1 MDKFTTRNT
10 ATPRTHRRSLTQSC
24 DSVAERIQAVQDDAK
39 ARLDEAGDLRSAM
52 KSRIGRLSE
61 AMTWLAVDRPCGQR
75 PVAVPGSRPLRVEPF
90 NLRYRAH
97 QDECIEP

>member
-52 KSRIGRLSE
+52 ESRIGRLSE
-61 AMTWLAVDRPCGQR
+61 AMTWLNEAGRT
-75 PVAVPGSRPLRVEPF
+75 A
-90 NLRYRAH
+90 
-97 QDECIEP
+97 DEVSTLCTIIDARKHRSAERTSTTA